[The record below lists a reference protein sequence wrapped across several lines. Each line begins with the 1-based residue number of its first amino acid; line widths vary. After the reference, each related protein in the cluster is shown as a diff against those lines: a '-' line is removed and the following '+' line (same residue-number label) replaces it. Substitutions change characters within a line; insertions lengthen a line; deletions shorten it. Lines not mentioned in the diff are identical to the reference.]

1 MAEREGQGS
10 RKLDAGLPRIKTSDI
25 MQTRI
30 KLKTC
35 TTVALQTSARLL
47 LTFKHND
54 ASSAFSQ
61 LAGTD

>member
-1 MAEREGQGS
+1 MQ
-10 RKLDAGLPRIKTSDI
+10 GLPRIETADI
-25 MQTRI
+25 MQARI
-30 KLKTC
+30 KLKTG
-35 TTVALQTSARLL
+35 TTVALQASARLL